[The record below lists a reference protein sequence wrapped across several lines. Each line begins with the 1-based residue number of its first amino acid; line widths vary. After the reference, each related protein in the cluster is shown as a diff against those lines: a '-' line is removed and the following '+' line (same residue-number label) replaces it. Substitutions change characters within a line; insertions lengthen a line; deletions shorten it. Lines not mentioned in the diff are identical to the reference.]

1 MQIDLE
7 LFLFLF
13 LKNQIKIKNQRKYL
27 KEQTCQKLLLKK
39 KRRNK

>member
-13 LKNQIKIKNQRKYL
+13 KKNQIKIKNQRKYL
-27 KEQTCQKLLLKK
+27 KEQTHQKSF
-39 KRRNK
+39 